1 MTHFE
6 GYKMLKPWQI
16 LKESDPQVFDL
27 IESEMRRQKHGL
39 EMIASEN
46 FASQA
51 VIATMGNICT
61 NKYAEGLPRKRYY
74 GGCSEVDKLE
84 QLAID
89 RACKLF
95 NAKFANVQPHSGAS
109 ANQAVFQAFLKPG
122 ERILGLDLSH
132 GGHLTHG
139 SKVNFSGA
147 NYESFFYTL
156 DPKTERINMDLVRE
170 KAFEIKPKMIIAGAS
185 AYPRLIDFQAF
196 RKIADELGALFLVD
210 MAHIAGLVAAGLHPH
225 PLPHAHVVTTT
236 THKTLRGPRGGI
248 ILWNDESLTPAINKG
263 VFPGTQGGPL
273 EHIIAAKAVAF
284 QEACQPSFATYQK
297 AVIANASA
305 FADALIKQGFK
316 LVSDGTD
323 NHLVLLDLS
332 PTTVSGK
339 AMEEALGLVEI
350 TVNKNTVPKE
360 TRSPFVTSGVR
371 FGTPA
376 LTTRGLH
383 EDDMRKIAS
392 WVRAVFDNLEKHPDL
407 PADDRTKMLARIKSE
422 VQDMARGYPLYPSWG
437 E

>member
-1 MTHFE
+1 MI
-6 GYKMLKPWQI
+6 KPWQI
-16 LKESDPQVFDL
+16 LKENDSQVFDL
-27 IESEMRRQKHGL
+27 IESELKRQKHGL

-61 NKYAEGLPRKRYY
+61 NKYAEGLPGKRYY

-109 ANQAVFQAFLKPG
+109 ANQAVFQAFMKPG

-147 NYESFFYTL
+147 NYESHFYTL
-156 DPKTERINMDLVRE
+156 DPETERINMDAVRT
-170 KAFEIKPKMIIAGAS
+170 KVHEIKPKMIIAGAS
-185 AYPRLIDFQAF
+185 AYPRLIDFQGF
-196 RKIADELGALFLVD
+196 RKIADEVGAILLVD

-225 PLPHAHVVTTT
+225 PLPHAHIVTTT

-248 ILWNDESLTPAINKG
+248 ILWNDESLTAALNKG

-273 EHIIAAKAVAF
+273 EHIIAAKAVSF
-284 QEACQPSFATYQK
+284 HEASQPSFVAYQK
-297 AVIANASA
+297 AVLANSVA
-305 FADALIKQGFK
+305 FADALKNKGFE
-316 LVSDGTD
+316 LVSGGSD
-323 NHLVLLDLS
+323 NHLVLLNLS
-332 PTTVSGK
+332 KTSVSGK

-350 TVNKNTVPKE
+350 TVNKNTVPNE

-376 LTTRGLH
+376 LTTRGLN
-383 EDDMRKIAS
+383 EADMRKIAG
-392 WVRAVFDNLEKHPDL
+392 WVRDVFENLEKNPDM
-407 PADDRTKMLARIKSE
+407 PTAERVKSLALIKGA
-422 VQDMARGYPLYPSWG
+422 VQDMARSYPLYPSWG